1 MAPTMSA
8 GPPMPAQ
15 GRSRIPT
22 KKTVRISI
30 SLIHDTSS
38 FAALKGRYTL
48 VDKETLSL
56 PTTPR
61 SSFRQSVRKSLRKLK
76 QRNKKKQQQTKSQA
90 KNNDEGSRSESKY
103 ELTVTLKEAEEDI
116 YDIVH
121 AEENITD
128 PEHGQEI
135 IIKEYASR
143 KPFFTAAD
151 DDNKCAEA
159 FEEEDEDKKT
169 TKVLLH
175 NEEVESLLKN
185 KEMEMNQF
193 PRGPLGDLLKQ
204 KSLKNDV
211 TVSNDTNSTND
222 GDLETAEPE
231 QETADINV
239 EIELLDKEDVNEEEI
254 KYDSD
259 DDEGIKE
266 SRKTVLIDE
275 GFVYRYLCL
284 CSFDLPLF
292 LQEAKWRDA

>member
-1 MAPTMSA
+1 MVDM
-8 GPPMPAQ
+8 
-15 GRSRIPT
+15 
-22 KKTVRISI
+22 
-30 SLIHDTSS
+30 
-38 FAALKGRYTL
+38 KGRYTL

-76 QRNKKKQQQTKSQA
+76 QRSKKKQQQQQIKA
-90 KNNDEGSRSESKY
+90 RNNESSESKY
-103 ELTVTLKEAEEDI
+103 EVTVTLKEAEEDI

-121 AEENITD
+121 AEESITD

-143 KPFFTAAD
+143 KPFFTTH
-151 DDNKCAEA
+151 DDNEEA
-159 FEEEDEDKKT
+159 SEEEDEDTKT

-175 NEEVESLLKN
+175 NEEIESLLKN

-222 GDLETAEPE
+222 GDFETAEPE
-231 QETADINV
+231 QEAADKNV
-239 EIELLDKEDVNEEEI
+239 EIEVLDKENVNEEEI
-254 KYDSD
+254 KYDTD
-259 DDEGIKE
+259 DDEGITE

-275 GFVYRYLCL
+275 GLYTVLSL
-284 CSFDLPLF
+284 SLII
-292 LQEAKWRDA
+292 